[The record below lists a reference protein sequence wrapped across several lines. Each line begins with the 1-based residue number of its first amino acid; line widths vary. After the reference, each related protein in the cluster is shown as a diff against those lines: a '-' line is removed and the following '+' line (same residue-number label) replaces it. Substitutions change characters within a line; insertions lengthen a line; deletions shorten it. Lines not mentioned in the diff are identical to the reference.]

1 MNQSSR
7 TAEHMAFFRA
17 LESQRPPRQRL
28 FSDPY
33 AACFL
38 SRPFR
43 RALRLASVPVLSRA
57 VPWLADTIVPGA
69 RSSGIART
77 RWIDDALVAALAK
90 GIRQVVILGAGFD
103 CRAFR
108 IPEVR
113 RAEIFEVDH
122 PQTFATKRAQLAK
135 FIAREP
141 ANLTF
146 VQIDFNRQ
154 SLEDVLRQAGF
165 DPSQPSIFL
174 WEGVTN
180 YLTAEAV
187 VSVLR
192 FVASCAAGSELIF
205 TYVHRSALDHS
216 ATFPDAEKLLRS
228 LKEIGEP
235 WTFGLLPDEV
245 SSFLSNTGLRLRQDV
260 GSSDYRAQFMG
271 RRGRHM
277 KGYDFYRVAV
287 ADVPAPQDR
296 NLAASPAQIVN
307 AVR

>member
-17 LESQRPPRQRL
+17 LETKRPPRTRL

-33 AACFL
+33 AASFL
-38 SRPFR
+38 SSGFR
-43 RALRLASVPVLSRA
+43 RALRVASIPVLGRA
-57 VPWLADTIVPGA
+57 IPWLADMIIPGA

-77 RWIDDALVAALAK
+77 RWIDEALVAALGK

-108 IPEVR
+108 IPEL
-113 RAEIFEVDH
+113 RAAAIFEVDH
-122 PQTFATKRAQLAK
+122 PQTFATKREQLAQLLD
-135 FIAREP
+135 REP

-154 SLEDVLRQAGF
+154 SLEDVLRRAGF
-165 DPSQPSIFL
+165 DPSQRCIFL

-187 VSVLR
+187 TAVMR
-192 FVASCAAGSELIF
+192 FVASCAAGTELIF
-205 TYVHRSALDHS
+205 TYVHRLALDHP

-228 LKEIGEP
+228 LEQIGEP

-245 SSFLSNTGLRLRQDV
+245 SDFLATSGLRLRQDV

-271 RRGRHM
+271 QHGRHM
-277 KGYDFYRVAV
+277 KGYAFYRVAV
-287 ADVPAPQDR
+287 ADVPAPHQQ
-296 NLAASPAQIVN
+296 NLAPSRAQTAD

>member
-1 MNQSSR
+1 VNRSSR

-17 LESQRPPRQRL
+17 LESLSSPRKRL
-28 FSDPY
+28 FNDRY
-33 AACFL
+33 AVCFL
-38 SRPFR
+38 SPGFR
-43 RALRLASVPVLSRA
+43 RALRIASIPVLGRV
-57 VPWLADTIVPGA
+57 VPWLADVIIPGA

-108 IPEVR
+108 VPEL
-113 RAEIFEVDH
+113 RAAKIFEVDH
-122 PQTFATKRAQLAK
+122 PQTFATKREQLAQLLD
-135 FIAREP
+135 RER

-154 SLEDVLRQAGF
+154 SLEDMLRRAGF
-165 DPSQPSIFL
+165 DPSQRCIFL

-187 VSVLR
+187 ASVLR
-192 FVASCAAGSELIF
+192 FVASCAAGTELIF
-205 TYVHRSALDHS
+205 TYVHRSAIDQP

-228 LKEIGEP
+228 LERIGEP

-245 SSFLSNTGLRLRQDV
+245 SGFLATTGMRLRQDV

-271 RRGRHM
+271 QRGRHM
-277 KGYDFYRVAV
+277 KGYAFYRVAV
-287 ADVPAPQDR
+287 ADVPASHGRD
-296 NLAASPAQIVN
+296 LAASPAQN
-307 AVR
+307 ADAVR

>member
-57 VPWLADTIVPGA
+57 VPWLADMIVPGA

-108 IPEVR
+108 IPEL
-113 RAEIFEVDH
+113 RAATIFEVDH
-122 PQTFATKRAQLAK
+122 PETFATKRAQLAK

-154 SLEDVLRQAGF
+154 SLEVVLRQAGF
-165 DPSQPSIFL
+165 DPSQRSIFL

-187 VSVLR
+187 AAVLR
-192 FVASCAAGSELIF
+192 LVASCAAGSELIF
-205 TYVHRSALDHS
+205 TYVHRSALDHP

-228 LKEIGEP
+228 LEKIGEP

-271 RRGRHM
+271 RRGRHL
-277 KGYDFYRVAV
+277 KGYEFYRVAV
-287 ADVPAPQDR
+287 ADVPAPQGR
-296 NLAASPAQIVN
+296 NLAASPAQIAD

>member
-43 RALRLASVPVLSRA
+43 RALRLASVPVLRRA
-57 VPWLADTIVPGA
+57 VPWLADMIVPGA

-108 IPEVR
+108 IPEL
-113 RAEIFEVDH
+113 RAARIFEVDH

-135 FIAREP
+135 FIEREP

-165 DPSQPSIFL
+165 DPSQRSIFL

-187 VSVLR
+187 TAVLR
-192 FVASCAAGSELIF
+192 LVASCAAGTELIF
-205 TYVHRSALDHS
+205 TYVHRSALDHP

-228 LKEIGEP
+228 LKKIGEP

-245 SSFLSNTGLRLRQDV
+245 AAFLQETGLRLRQDV
-260 GSSDYRAQFMG
+260 GSCDYRAQFMG

-277 KGYDFYRVAV
+277 KGYEFYRVAV
-287 ADVPAPQDR
+287 ADVPAPQDL
-296 NLAASPAQIVN
+296 NLPASPAQIAD

>member
-1 MNQSSR
+1 MNRSSR

-28 FSDPY
+28 FNDPY

-38 SRPFR
+38 TPGFR
-43 RALRLASVPVLSRA
+43 RALRIASIPVLGRA
-57 VPWLADTIVPGA
+57 IPWLADIIIPGA

-108 IPEVR
+108 IPELC
-113 RAEIFEVDH
+113 AAKIFEVDH
-122 PQTFATKRAQLAK
+122 AHTFATKREQLAQLLD
-135 FIAREP
+135 REP

-154 SLEDVLRQAGF
+154 FLEDVLRQAGF

-187 VSVLR
+187 TAVLR
-192 FVASCAAGSELIF
+192 FIASCAAGTELIF
-205 TYVHRSALDHS
+205 TYVHRLALDHP

-228 LKEIGEP
+228 LQQSGEP

-245 SSFLSNTGLRLRQDV
+245 SGFLATTGLRLRQDV
-260 GSSDYRAQFMG
+260 GSADYRAQFMG
-271 RRGRHM
+271 QRGRHM
-277 KGYDFYRVAV
+277 KGYAFYRVAV
-287 ADVPAPQDR
+287 ADVPAPLDR
-296 NLAASPAQIVN
+296 NLVASPAQIAD

>member
-77 RWIDDALVAALAK
+77 PWIDDALVAALAK

-108 IPEVR
+108 IPEL
-113 RAEIFEVDH
+113 RAARIFEVDH

-165 DPSQPSIFL
+165 DPSQRTLFL

-180 YLTAEAV
+180 YLTADAV
-187 VSVLR
+187 TSVLR
-192 FVASCAAGSELIF
+192 FVASCAAGTELIF
-205 TYVHRSALDHS
+205 TYVPRSATDEP

-228 LKEIGEP
+228 LEQIGEP
-235 WTFGLLPDEV
+235 WTFGLLPQEV
-245 SSFLSNTGLRLRQDV
+245 SDFLTTTGLRLRQDV
-260 GSSDYRAQFMG
+260 GSCEYRAQFMG
-271 RRGRHM
+271 ERGRHM
-277 KGYDFYRVAV
+277 KGYAFYRVAV
-287 ADVPAPQDR
+287 ADVPAPLDR
-296 NLAASPAQIVN
+296 IPVALPAQVED

>member
-17 LESQRPPRQRL
+17 LESLSPPHKRL

-38 SRPFR
+38 SPGFR
-43 RALRLASVPVLSRA
+43 RALRIASIPVVGRA
-57 VPWLADTIVPGA
+57 VPWLADAIVPGA

-77 RWIDDALVAALAK
+77 RWIDDALVAALAT
-90 GIRQVVILGAGFD
+90 GIRQAVILGAGFD

-108 IPEVR
+108 IPEL
-113 RAEIFEVDH
+113 RAAKIFELDH
-122 PQTFATKRAQLAK
+122 PQTFATKRQRLAQ
-135 FIAREP
+135 FIEREP

-146 VQIDFNRQ
+146 VPIDFNRE
-154 SLEDVLRQAGF
+154 SLEEVLRQRGF

-187 VSVLR
+187 ASVLR
-192 FVASCAAGSELIF
+192 FVASCAAGTELIF
-205 TYVHRSALDHS
+205 TYVHRSALDHP

-228 LKEIGEP
+228 LEQIGEP

-245 SSFLSNTGLRLRQDV
+245 SGFLATTGLRLRQDV
-260 GSSDYRAQFMG
+260 RSSDYRAQFMG
-271 RRGRHM
+271 QRGRHM
-277 KGYDFYRVAV
+277 KGYAFYRVAV
-287 ADVPAPQDR
+287 ADVPAPHQQ
-296 NLAASPAQIVN
+296 NLAASPAQIAD

>member
-17 LESQRPPRQRL
+17 LESLSSPRKRL
-28 FSDPY
+28 FNDRY
-33 AACFL
+33 AVCFL
-38 SRPFR
+38 SPGFR
-43 RALRLASVPVLSRA
+43 RALHIASIPVLGR
-57 VPWLADTIVPGA
+57 VIPWLADVIIPGA

-108 IPEVR
+108 IPELR
-113 RAEIFEVDH
+113 SAKIFEVDH
-122 PQTFATKRAQLAK
+122 PQTFATKREQLAQLLD
-135 FIAREP
+135 REP

-154 SLEDVLRQAGF
+154 SLEEVLRRPGF

-180 YLTAEAV
+180 YLTTEAV
-187 VSVLR
+187 TAVLR
-192 FVASCAAGSELIF
+192 FVASCAAGTELIF
-205 TYVHRSALDHS
+205 TYVHRLALDHP

-228 LKEIGEP
+228 LEQIGEP

-245 SSFLSNTGLRLRQDV
+245 SAFLATTGLRLRQDV
-260 GSSDYRAQFMG
+260 GSSDYRAQFIG
-271 RRGRHM
+271 QRGCHM
-277 KGYDFYRVAV
+277 KGYVFYRVAV
-287 ADVPAPQDR
+287 ADVPAPHGR
-296 NLAASPAQIVN
+296 NLAASPAQIAD

>member
-1 MNQSSR
+1 VNQSSR

-17 LESQRPPRQRL
+17 LETKRPPRARL

-33 AACFL
+33 AASFL
-38 SRPFR
+38 SSGFR
-43 RALRLASVPVLSRA
+43 RALRVASIPVLGRA
-57 VPWLADTIVPGA
+57 IPWLADMIIPGA

-77 RWIDDALVAALAK
+77 RWIDDALVAALGK

-108 IPEVR
+108 IPEL
-113 RAEIFEVDH
+113 RAAKIFEVDH
-122 PQTFATKRAQLAK
+122 PQTFATKREQLAQLLD
-135 FIAREP
+135 REP

-146 VQIDFNRQ
+146 VQVDFNRQ
-154 SLEDVLRQAGF
+154 SLEDVLRRAGF
-165 DPSQPSIFL
+165 DPSQRCIFL

-187 VSVLR
+187 TAVMR
-192 FVASCAAGSELIF
+192 FVASCAAGTELIF
-205 TYVHRSALDHS
+205 TYVHRLALDHP

-228 LKEIGEP
+228 LEQIGEP

-245 SSFLSNTGLRLRQDV
+245 SDFLATSGLRLRQDV

-271 RRGRHM
+271 QRGRHM
-277 KGYDFYRVAV
+277 RGYAFYRVAV
-287 ADVPAPQDR
+287 ADVPAPHQH
-296 NLAASPAQIVN
+296 NLAPSRAQT
-307 AVR
+307 ADTVR

>member
-57 VPWLADTIVPGA
+57 VPWLADMIVPGA

-108 IPEVR
+108 IPELR
-113 RAEIFEVDH
+113 GATIFEVDH
-122 PQTFATKRAQLAK
+122 PETFATKRAQLAK

-146 VQIDFNRQ
+146 VQIDFNLQ
-154 SLEDVLRQAGF
+154 SLAVVLRQAGF
-165 DPSQPSIFL
+165 DPSQRSIFL

-187 VSVLR
+187 AAVLR
-192 FVASCAAGSELIF
+192 FVASCAAGTELIF
-205 TYVHRSALDHS
+205 TYVHRSAIDHP

-228 LKEIGEP
+228 LEKIGEP
-235 WTFGLLPDEV
+235 WTFGLLPDEL
-245 SSFLSNTGLRLRQDV
+245 SAFLASTGLRLRQDV
-260 GSSDYRAQFMG
+260 ASIGYRAQFRG

-277 KGYDFYRVAV
+277 KGYAFYRVAV
-287 ADVPAPQDR
+287 ADVPAPHGRD
-296 NLAASPAQIVN
+296 LATSPAQN
-307 AVR
+307 ADAVR

>member
-1 MNQSSR
+1 VNQSSR

-17 LESQRPPRQRL
+17 LETKRPPRQRL
-28 FSDPY
+28 FNDPY

-38 SRPFR
+38 SPGFR
-43 RALRLASVPVLSRA
+43 RALRIASIPVLGRA
-57 VPWLADTIVPGA
+57 VPWLADMIVPGA

-77 RWIDDALVAALAK
+77 RWIDEALKAALAK

-108 IPEVR
+108 IPEL
-113 RAEIFEVDH
+113 RAAKIFEVDH
-122 PQTFATKRAQLAK
+122 PQTFATKREQLAQLLD
-135 FIAREP
+135 REP
-141 ANLTF
+141 AHLTF

-154 SLEDVLRQAGF
+154 SLEEVLRQAGF

-187 VSVLR
+187 AAVLR
-192 FVASCAAGSELIF
+192 FVASCAAGTKLIF
-205 TYVHRSALDHS
+205 TYVHRLALDHP
-216 ATFPDAEKLLRS
+216 ATFPDAKKLLCS
-228 LKEIGEP
+228 LEQIGEP

-245 SSFLSNTGLRLRQDV
+245 SGFLATTGLRLRQDV
-260 GSSDYRAQFMG
+260 GSSEYRAKFMG
-271 RRGRHM
+271 QRGRHM
-277 KGYDFYRVAV
+277 KGYTFYRVAV
-287 ADVPAPQDR
+287 ADVPASRGQ
-296 NLAASPAQIVN
+296 NLAASPAQIAD

>member
-17 LESQRPPRQRL
+17 LETKRPPRRRL

-33 AACFL
+33 AASFL
-38 SRPFR
+38 SSGFR
-43 RALRLASVPVLSRA
+43 RALRIASIPVLGRA
-57 VPWLADTIVPGA
+57 IPWLADVIIPGA

-77 RWIDDALVAALAK
+77 RWIDDALVAALGK

-108 IPEVR
+108 IPEL
-113 RAEIFEVDH
+113 RAAKIFEVDH
-122 PQTFATKRAQLAK
+122 PQTFAAKREQLAQLLD
-135 FIAREP
+135 REP

-154 SLEDVLRQAGF
+154 SLEEALRRAGF
-165 DPSQPSIFL
+165 DPSQPTIFL

-187 VSVLR
+187 TLVLH
-192 FVASCAAGSELIF
+192 FVACCAAGSELIF
-205 TYVHRSALDHS
+205 TYVHRAALDHP

-228 LKEIGEP
+228 LEEIGEP

-245 SSFLSNTGLRLRQDV
+245 SPFLATSGLRLRQDV

-271 RRGRHM
+271 QHGRHM
-277 KGYDFYRVAV
+277 KGYAFYRVAV
-287 ADVPAPQDR
+287 ADVPAPDQQ
-296 NLAASPAQIVN
+296 NLAPSRAQTAD

>member
-57 VPWLADTIVPGA
+57 VPWLADMIVPGA

-108 IPEVR
+108 IPEL
-113 RAEIFEVDH
+113 RAAAILEVDH

-135 FIAREP
+135 FIEREP

-165 DPSQPSIFL
+165 DPSQRSIFL

-187 VSVLR
+187 AAVLR
-192 FVASCAAGSELIF
+192 LVASCAAGTELIF
-205 TYVHRSALDHS
+205 TYVHRSALDHP

-228 LKEIGEP
+228 LEQIGEP

-245 SSFLSNTGLRLRQDV
+245 AGFLQETGLRLRQDV

-271 RRGRHM
+271 RRGRHL
-277 KGYDFYRVAV
+277 KGYEFYRVAV

-296 NLAASPAQIVN
+296 NLAASPAQIAD